1 MRFLHVFKNKV
12 IVLSRVYSHSRIYQF
27 WDKKIVLQSEDHSLV
42 QMSVLVGEL
51 EMDAVRHH
59 KDKNNLVSVLGEEN
73 RIGIVDSTE
82 LIVKPGDHF
91 LLYSDGFWET
101 VDEIQMISRCY
112 SEAPD
117 EWLEAMRRVIISTD
131 DPKQDNSTLIA
142 IISE

>member
-1 MRFLHVFKNKV
+1 MYAKPTTQCRIIIQRLRFLHVFKNKV

-59 KDKNNLVSVLGEEN
+59 KDKNKLVSVLGEEN

-101 VDEIQMISRCY
+101 VDEIQ
-112 SEAPD
+112 
-117 EWLEAMRRVIISTD
+117 
-131 DPKQDNSTLIA
+131 
-142 IISE
+142 